1 VNTADVAPAVKDSDT
16 ETPTT
21 SDGTERFVDDG
32 SGGEDT
38 TAASRRPGWRR
49 RMRAWWR
56 LLVPVAVMVL
66 SVTAAA
72 VLYVI
77 QYRVDVDTDD
87 AAATAAVRAAS
98 EGTVALLSYKPDSLD
113 VDLAAAKSRLTG
125 EFLDYYSKFSDEI
138 LMPAARDKAVATEA
152 SVVRAA
158 DTEIHPST
166 AKVLLFV
173 NQTTTS
179 RERPEAAQ
187 NASSVIVSLTK
198 VDDGRWLISAF
209 DPI

>member
-1 VNTADVAPAVKDSDT
+1 VNTTDVGPAAKDSDT

-21 SDGTERFVDDG
+21 SDGTEEFHDDG
-32 SGGEDT
+32 SGKDT
-38 TAASRRPGWRR
+38 TAASSRPGWMRR
-49 RMRAWWR
+49 LLARWR
-56 LLVPVAVMVL
+56 LLIPVAVMVP

-72 VLYVI
+72 VLYAI

-87 AAATAAVRAAS
+87 TAAAAAVRAAS

-113 VDLAAAKSRLTG
+113 ADLAAAKSRLTG
-125 EFLDYYSKFSDEI
+125 EFLDYYGKFSDEI
-138 LMPAARDKAVATEA
+138 LMPAARDKAVVTEA

-158 DTEIHPST
+158 DTEIHTDT

-198 VDDGRWLISAF
+198 VDGRWLISAF